1 MTWLR
6 LGATLLAMSFVAA
19 VFQPNGDTVYGNKTV
34 LILDS
39 WIERTAFWL
48 GLLFIAGYILDQI
61 FAHDRRR

>member
-1 MTWLR
+1 
-6 LGATLLAMSFVAA
+6 MSFVAA